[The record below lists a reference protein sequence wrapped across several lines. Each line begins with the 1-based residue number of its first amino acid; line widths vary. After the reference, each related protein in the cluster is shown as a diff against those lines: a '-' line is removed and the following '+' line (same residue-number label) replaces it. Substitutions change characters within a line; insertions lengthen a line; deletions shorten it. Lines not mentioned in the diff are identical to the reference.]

1 MRGNRPVKN
10 GVYLELGPGQRLD
23 MTEDI
28 KAERLLMHPSAH
40 IERNGFS
47 LDVSFVDI
55 QPDFKRARPKHI
67 PFSSGRS
74 IWKEDLYE

>member
-1 MRGNRPVKN
+1 MSGNRPVKN

-55 QPDFKRARPKHI
+55 QPDFKRARPKRSQ
-67 PFSSGRS
+67 FSSGRT